1 MRRSSVQAAK
11 QKLKTSTS
19 CPLYPRKRAL
29 SDMTDMSALRQKRLN
44 AVQQKN
50 LLNHLDGAGERRRR
64 LVERD
69 FAERKTSNCNRTR

>member
-1 MRRSSVQAAK
+1 VWFLRTTTRLMRCSS
-11 QKLKTSTS
+11 
-19 CPLYPRKRAL
+19 
-29 SDMTDMSALRQKRLN
+29 RLN

>member
-1 MRRSSVQAAK
+1 
-11 QKLKTSTS
+11 
-19 CPLYPRKRAL
+19 
-29 SDMTDMSALRQKRLN
+29 MTDMSVLRQKRLN

-69 FAERKTSNCNRTR
+69 FAERGTSNCNRTR